1 MVTHGLGV
9 LMFLV
14 YGMRTQAHYVRF
26 FTYSPHANQT
36 RQWKENNAFHK
47 FLAVFFFPQI
57 FNQKNKS
64 FQNFPSFFHHH
75 NAKIRPKIK

>member
-14 YGMRTQAHYVRF
+14 YGMRTQEYYVRF

-36 RQWKENNAFHK
+36 HQWKENNALYNL
-47 FLAVFFFPQI
+47 LAVFFFQI
-57 FNQKNKS
+57 FNQKNKM
-64 FQNFPSFFHHH
+64 FQFFFVTTMQNFAPQ
-75 NAKIRPKIK
+75 K